1 MSRKRKHALD
11 KKNDILKHLEKGERL
26 ALFAKEENVGRATVH
41 DMLNQKDEIES
52 LYKRDKTTL
61 QTLKRNR

>member
-1 MSRKRKHALD
+1 MSQKRKHTLE
-11 KKNDILKHLEKGERL
+11 KKNDILKHLEKGEKL
-26 ALFAKEENVGRATVH
+26 VLFAKEGNVGCATIH
-41 DMLNQKDEIES
+41 DIQNKKDKIES